1 MMITRFSI
9 RHVKFWLIYKN
20 KFLTEHM
27 YRTWIFRDKSLHIH
41 KVLVWLMQ
49 CRVYI
54 NQNLFAFT
62 LFEQK
67 LKVSLKT
74 KLFHIQNLQ
83 NSYDT
88 LKIMLYIYRIRMR
101 LCQNFCPIVSSS
113 KMYDWEVYWLLSNAF
128 GTMDELKW
136 WCLYLHSE
144 TVFVYIGLQ
153 TFWQD
158 WISGIRGSRTN
169 LTL

>member
-9 RHVKFWLIYKN
+9 RHVKFWMIYKN

-49 CRVYI
+49 CRVYS

-62 LFEQK
+62 LFKQK
-67 LKVSLKT
+67 LKISLKT

-83 NSYDT
+83 NSYGT
-88 LKIMLYIYRIRMR
+88 LNIWMR

-128 GTMDELKW
+128 GTMAELKW
-136 WCLYLHSE
+136 
-144 TVFVYIGLQ
+144 
-153 TFWQD
+153 
-158 WISGIRGSRTN
+158 
-169 LTL
+169 